1 MPGLGKDMRS
11 ALVLINQIAS
21 VASDVDLL
29 IANAKS
35 SRVRGSLYMAK
46 SILSEGRQSIIRA
59 ATQQHP
65 WARDVLGAQL
75 RSKNGPNCGTG
86 AGGFQQGNDCASGK
100 GGGKGS
106 GGGGGSS
113 AETQAPAR
121 RKRERKIDPAR
132 PKFYEKSDVRWEY
145 GKPNR
150 EQVKKLKEQLGANYE
165 KRLLAVSGVPDGSQ
179 VDLAY
184 MGNYVYVTARNA
196 QFGTIQNRYVY
207 FGADGQK
214 PYVYNAYFKV
224 AKEKQGNGAGAE
236 IFFAQ
241 VEASARAKFGKIK
254 VTAARN
260 EEMNGYYT
268 WARFGYDAD
277 ISSLDGSMASKIQSK
292 FPNATRMSDLMK
304 TKAGRDWWLAN
315 GDTWRGTFDLSKTSE
330 NRKHLRNYMA
340 ARRRKYREK
349 LASTASQS

>member
-46 SILSEGRQSIIRA
+46 SILAEGRQSIIRA

-121 RKRERKIDPAR
+121 RKRERKIDPGR
-132 PKFYEKSDVRWEY
+132 PKFYEKSDVSWKYSE
-145 GKPNR
+145 PNK
-150 EQVKKLKEQLGANYE
+150 QQLQDIRKAFGSNYK
-165 KRLLAVSGVPDGSQ
+165 KRLLAVAGIPDGSNVKLQ
-179 VDLAY
+179 Y
-184 MGNYVYVTARNA
+184 GGSYVFVEAINA
-196 QFGTIQNRYVY
+196 EFGTIQHRNIYIGRN
-207 FGADGQK
+207 GEK
-214 PYVYNAYFKV
+214 HRVYNSYFKV
-224 AKEKQGNGAGAE
+224 NPGNRSKGVGAE

-241 VEASARAKFGKIK
+241 VEAAARAKFDSIS
-254 VTAARN
+254 VTAARS
-260 EEMNGYYT
+260 ESMNGYYT
-268 WARFGYDAD
+268 WARFGYDSTVSELTPD
-277 ISSLDGSMASKIQSK
+277 LRNKVRRSFPEAS
-292 FPNATRMSDLMK
+292 RVSDLMK
-304 TKAGRDWWLAN
+304 TKAGRDWWKEN
-315 GDTWRGTFDLSKTSE
+315 GETWSGKFDLSKDSE
-330 NRKHLRNYMA
+330 GRKRLRNYMA
-340 ARRRKYREK
+340 AKRRAYRKQ
-349 LASTASQS
+349 LAAAQST